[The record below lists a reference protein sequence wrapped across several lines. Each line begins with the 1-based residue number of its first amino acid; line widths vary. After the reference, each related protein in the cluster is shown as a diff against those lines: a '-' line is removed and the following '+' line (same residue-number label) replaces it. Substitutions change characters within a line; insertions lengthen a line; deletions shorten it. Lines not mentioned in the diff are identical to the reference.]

1 VPVLRKRPDL
11 EPQRFEQLGFRVAVL
26 EPGRPSTLYHAESVQ
41 EDFLVLAGECVA
53 RVEGEERRLR
63 QWDFLHCPPGTA
75 HAFVG
80 AGDGPCVLVM
90 VGARTPDKTLDYPEH
105 GTTSPT
111 EAYAAFPHWQP
122 GSPPLQ
128 QLFP

>member
-1 VPVLRKRPDL
+1 MPVLRKRTDL
-11 EPQRFEQLGFRVAVL
+11 EPKRFEQLGIRLAVV
-26 EPGRPSTLYHAESVQ
+26 EPGQPSTLYHAESVQ

-53 RVEGEERRLR
+53 RIEGEERRLR

-90 VGARTPDKTLDYPEH
+90 VGARTPEKTLEYPEQT
-105 GTTSPT
+105 TTSPN
-111 EAYAAFPHWQP
+111 EAYAGYPHWQP
-122 GSPPLQ
+122 GARPVLP
-128 QLFP
+128 